1 MGKMAELGP
10 ADAVIKEPLHP
21 YTQAL
26 ISALPVPDPK
36 TARGRKVLL
45 LQGEPPS
52 PVNPPACCRFH
63 PRRPYVIRDKCEKE
77 EPPLMEARRGHYV
90 ACHLYA

>member
-26 ISALPVPDPK
+26 IWALPVPDPK
-36 TARGRKVLL
+36 TAGGRKVLL
-45 LQGEPPS
+45 LQGEPPAPLTRL
-52 PVNPPACCRFH
+52 PVAASTPAVRT
-63 PRRPYVIRDKCEKE
+63 
-77 EPPLMEARRGHYV
+77 
-90 ACHLYA
+90 

>member
-26 ISALPVPDPK
+26 ISALPVPDHK

-45 LQGEPPS
+45 LQGEPPQ
-52 PVNPPACCRFH
+52 PH
-63 PRRPYVIRDKCEKE
+63 
-77 EPPLMEARRGHYV
+77 
-90 ACHLYA
+90 

>member
-1 MGKMAELGP
+1 MGKMAELGS
-10 ADAVIKEPLHP
+10 ADAVIKESLHP

-36 TARGRKVLL
+36 TARGRKVLQ
-45 LQGEPPS
+45 LQSEPPS
-52 PVNPPACCRFH
+52 PVNPPAGCRFH
-63 PRRPYVIRDKCEKE
+63 HRCPYIIRDKCEKE
-77 EPPLMEARRGHYV
+77 EPPLKEARRGHNV